1 MRRGGF
7 WRLILRRF
15 AHHRLAIA
23 GTALLVGFLLL
34 AWVGP
39 LLWPVDPFSTEGS
52 PFSPP
57 ATRHSL
63 GSDDLGRDVLAM
75 EIHGARISL
84 SVGMLSASTSLAIGV
99 VIGSLSGF
107 YGGWIDSVSMRLT
120 EFFLVIPRFFLALL
134 AIALFGPRLL
144 TVVLVIGGL
153 SWPSNARLVRA
164 EFLSLKEREFVE
176 AARAIGVSTTGLIFR
191 HILPNAVGPVLVNT
205 ALLVSEAILLEA
217 GFSFL
222 GLGDPNTMSWGVML
236 NSAQRFLRDAWW
248 MSVFPGLSLLGV
260 ALAFTFLSDGL
271 NDAMNPHSFR
281 AASKAY
287 WAAAK
292 RGRGAE
298 SVDDADERGAGKLEH
313 TGVL

>member
-23 GTALLVGFLLL
+23 GTALLVGFLVL

-57 ATRHSL
+57 ATRHPL

-120 EFFLVIPRFFLALL
+120 EFFLVIPRFFLAHISL
-134 AIALFGPRLL
+134 
-144 TVVLVIGGL
+144 
-153 SWPSNARLVRA
+153 PS
-164 EFLSLKEREFVE
+164 S
-176 AARAIGVSTTGLIFR
+176 S
-191 HILPNAVGPVLVNT
+191 
-205 ALLVSEAILLEA
+205 
-217 GFSFL
+217 
-222 GLGDPNTMSWGVML
+222 
-236 NSAQRFLRDAWW
+236 
-248 MSVFPGLSLLGV
+248 
-260 ALAFTFLSDGL
+260 
-271 NDAMNPHSFR
+271 
-281 AASKAY
+281 
-287 WAAAK
+287 
-292 RGRGAE
+292 
-298 SVDDADERGAGKLEH
+298 
-313 TGVL
+313 